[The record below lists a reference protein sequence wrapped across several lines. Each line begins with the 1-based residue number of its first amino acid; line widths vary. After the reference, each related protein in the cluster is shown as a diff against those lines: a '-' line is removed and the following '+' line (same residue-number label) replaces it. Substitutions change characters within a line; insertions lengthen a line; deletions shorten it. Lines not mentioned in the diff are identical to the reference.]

1 MFSPPN
7 KYSFAMQAII
17 LFTYFKAL
25 CKVLIVFQF
34 FFTKTFMLY
43 LAERGGRCPDL
54 TEADEYDEI
63 FAALKHPVRRQILLF
78 LEEQGEAS
86 FTQVQNAVGI
96 EDTGLMSY
104 HLKELAPLVEQSGR
118 GKYRLSEVGQAGV
131 ELFQRVERERHRSSV
146 TVRTEIEKWLSETL
160 VKSVLLV
167 LILAFTL
174 SVSTIVDIL
183 LAVQSFLE
191 AFSLF
196 QLAGMFLVSFFGM
209 VLGVVLFAVYYRHYH
224 SKDAKANIRYS
235 TIFAAT
241 ITLVSSL
248 LFYQTYAFGEGSLTG
263 SGIPWQFGVLRAVCF
278 MASAPVVAYAIS
290 KAKVRR

>member
-1 MFSPPN
+1 VPS
-7 KYSFAMQAII
+7 
-17 LFTYFKAL
+17 
-25 CKVLIVFQF
+25 
-34 FFTKTFMLY
+34 
-43 LAERGGRCPDL
+43 L

-78 LEEQGEAS
+78 LEERGEAS

-104 HLKELAPLVEQSGR
+104 HLKELAPLVEQSER

-131 ELFQRVERERHRSSV
+131 ELFQRVERERHRSSI

-167 LILAFTL
+167 LILAFTWG
-174 SVSTIVDIL
+174 VPATVDIL
-183 LAVQSFLE
+183 LSVQSFLE
-191 AFSLF
+191 GFSLF

-209 VLGVVLFAVYYRHYH
+209 VFGVFLFAVYYRHYH
-224 SKDAKANIRYS
+224 SKDAKANVRYS

-241 ITLVSSL
+241 ITLVSSIM
-248 LFYQTYAFGEGSLTG
+248 FYQTYAFGEGSLTG
-263 SGIPWQFGVLRAVCF
+263 GGIPWQFGVLRAVGF
-278 MASAPVVAYAIS
+278 MVSAPAVAYAVS
-290 KAKVRR
+290 KVKSRR